1 MAYFSF
7 LVLAPTG
14 LAVSASSTTPVLK
27 LLLERA
33 LRFPQAK
40 EMERF
45 TAYLAEDKL
54 HAEREEDVFAYKLN
68 FCVDERKLKRGEGK
82 KENQDDAKIFTS
94 TFPLLAHKKQST
106 LGVIG
111 TEVSRLRPPASHTF
125 STSWFLLKSTL
136 IRCTPSQGALE
147 FTWPLVEGVLCEF
160 KVLLLGGL
168 VVRGFTCSPDTR
180 GGDQKKQKQCLTNAY
195 GKSFDGHLIQ
205 VKLYYLVF
213 WFVFR
218 RKGNR
223 ARSWLL

>member
-14 LAVSASSTTPVLK
+14 LAVSASSTAPVLK

-54 HAEREEDVFAYKLN
+54 HAEREREEDVFEYKLS
-68 FCVDERKLKRGEGK
+68 FCVDERKLKGGREK
-82 KENQDDAKIFTS
+82 KKIKMIFTS
-94 TFPLLAHKKQST
+94 AFPLLAHKKQST

-168 VVRGFTCSPDTR
+168 VVRGFTR
-180 GGDQKKQKQCLTNAY
+180 GGDQKNKNSVWQMLMAKVLM
-195 GKSFDGHLIQ
+195 DI
-205 VKLYYLVF
+205 LY
-213 WFVFR
+213 
-218 RKGNR
+218 K
-223 ARSWLL
+223 